1 MIVSYVALIL
11 AGKEHVTKYI
21 ARSTKEEFST
31 IRKSSIA
38 FPAVTICNSNPVKAS
53 LIDNPT
59 SKALVQVLVDG
70 STERGWDTFGLNATD
85 DALET
90 RVDEIYVAHAHQA
103 SDMILEC
110 AWKRGSKPC
119 GAANFTTKITSDGV
133 CYTFNDGEF
142 EGESGD
148 DDVEGDMRLEVTRS
162 GTRQSLWVRLNAEVD
177 EYVSALSSEGIGFQ
191 LLVHRRGDVPL
202 VSDIGV
208 AIMPGVRT
216 LIAIKKHT
224 ERNMPNPYD
233 TNCRNASLDYY
244 PFYSEEACLTESATK
259 QLTEACGCRFPHMP
273 GPTPVCTVRQYIEC
287 WLPDFELGCDLEFH
301 CQRACYTEHFQMT
314 MSYLKAPGKDDS
326 QRLQN
331 QFNWTGDD
339 VTRNIA
345 EVEIYFADMNEHH
358 TESVAA
364 YSFADL
370 WGDLGGVIGVHMG
383 ASLLTFFEVVDEDKA
398 MIIIDRDLGGLIGVH
413 MGASLL
419 TFFEVVDYTFVH
431 KILQIRFLWR
441 KIKRNIAEV
450 EIYFADMNVRH
461 TKSVAANSFS
471 DLWGDLGGLIGVHM
485 GASLL
490 TLFEFV
496 DYTFVH
502 KILQIRFLW
511 RKIKSRCS
519 RDKKEKETTT

>member
-1 MIVSYVALIL
+1 MNQFDRSNKVESISGKVTCGNHVQPVVDTDIDIRSGDNDEEDDVQAPEKKDSGDDLDTLSTIDEGSREGSKLLFNDFLGITTLHGIKYVYNGKYSVFRRLSWVCVMIVSYVALIL

-162 GTRQSLWVRLNAEVD
+162 GTRQSLW
-177 EYVSALSSEGIGFQ
+177 

-370 WGDLGGVIGVHMG
+370 WGDLGG
-383 ASLLTFFEVVDEDKA
+383 
-398 MIIIDRDLGGLIGVH
+398 LIGVH

-441 KIKRNIAEV
+441 KIK
-450 EIYFADMNVRH
+450 
-461 TKSVAANSFS
+461 SF
-471 DLWGDLGGLIGVHM
+471 
-485 GASLL
+485 
-490 TLFEFV
+490 
-496 DYTFVH
+496 
-502 KILQIRFLW
+502 
-511 RKIKSRCS
+511 CS
-519 RDKKEKETTT
+519 RDKKRPALDQ